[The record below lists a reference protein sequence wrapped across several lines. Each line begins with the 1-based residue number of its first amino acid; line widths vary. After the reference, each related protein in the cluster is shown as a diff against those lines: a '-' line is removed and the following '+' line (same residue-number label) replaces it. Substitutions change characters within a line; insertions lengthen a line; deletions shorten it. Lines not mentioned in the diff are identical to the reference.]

1 MPGGGIGA
9 PARKGRPAP
18 GRKPMAPLSNDLTGR
33 FAGIVGKGHT
43 LTGPEATAGYVDEPR
58 KLFHRP
64 AELVLRPADTSE
76 VAAIVRLAAETRTPL
91 VPQGGNTGLV
101 GGQVP
106 GADHGEVIV
115 SLSRLNRIRGVDG
128 PGANMI
134 VEAGVTLA
142 AAQEAAEAAER
153 FFPLRLASEGSAQ
166 IGGNVSTNA
175 GGTAVLAYGNTR
187 DLVLG
192 LEVVLAD
199 GTVWDGLRTLRKD
212 NTGYDLKQLFIG
224 AEGSLGIVTAAALK
238 LFPMPKGR
246 AVTFAGLDSPQ
257 AALQLL
263 ETARGVA
270 GNELTAFE
278 LLPRVAL
285 DLVLRH
291 AEGARDPL
299 AESHPW
305 YALIEISSPRSQE
318 EAVSAA
324 ERLFAEGFEA
334 GLIRDAVLAAS
345 LDQATALWQL
355 RETVSEVQGREGGS
369 IKHDVSVPL
378 AAMPEL
384 IRRGSAEVAALI
396 PGIRPVPFGHLGDGN
411 LHFNFSQPVDM
422 ARDDFLA
429 LWDEVNTIV
438 HRVVVD
444 LGGSIAAE
452 HGVGQLK
459 RRLLPQVKSAVELDM
474 MHRLKQAFDPDGILN
489 PGKVL

>member
-1 MPGGGIGA
+1 MPRGNVSPGTRRTA
-9 PARKGRPAP
+9 EA
-18 GRKPMAPLSNDLTGR
+18 GRKPMLTNDLISR
-33 FAGIVGKGHT
+33 FARIVGDTHALAT
-43 LTGPEATAGYVDEPR
+43 PDLTAGYVSEPR
-58 KLFHRP
+58 NLFHRR
-64 AELVLRPADTSE
+64 ADLVLRPADTGE
-76 VAAIVRLAAETRTPL
+76 VAAIVRLAAETGTSL

-106 GADHGEVIV
+106 GTDDGQVIV
-115 SLSRLNRIRGVDG
+115 SLTRLNRIRGVDG
-128 PGANMI
+128 PGANMT

-142 AAQEAAEAAER
+142 AAQEAAEAAGR
-153 FFPLRLASEGSAQ
+153 FFPLRLASEGTAQ

-175 GGTAVLAYGNTR
+175 GGTGVLAYGNTR

-199 GTVWDGLRTLRKD
+199 GAVWDGLRALRKD

-224 AEGSLGIVTAAALK
+224 AEGSLGLVTAAVLK
-238 LFPMPKGR
+238 LFPMPNGR
-246 AVTFAGLDSPQ
+246 AVAFAGIESPQ
-257 AALQLL
+257 AALGLL
-263 ETARGVA
+263 ETARKVA

-299 AESHPW
+299 AEAHPW
-305 YALIEISSPRSQE
+305 YVLVEVSSQRSQA
-318 EAVSAA
+318 EADASA
-324 ERLFAEGFEA
+324 ERLFVEGFEA

-345 LDQATALWQL
+345 LDQAAALWQL
-355 RETVSEVQGREGGS
+355 RESVSEVQSREGGS

-378 AAMPEL
+378 AAMPDL
-384 IRRGSAEVAALI
+384 IERGSAEVAARV
-396 PGIRPVPFGHLGDGN
+396 PGVRPVPFGHLGDGN

-422 ARDDFLA
+422 AKDEYLA
-429 LWDEVNTIV
+429 LWDDVNTIV
-438 HRVVVD
+438 HGIVTE

-459 RRLLPQVKSAVELDM
+459 RKLLPQVKSPVELDM
-474 MHRLKQAFDPDGILN
+474 MLRLKRAFDPDGILN
-489 PGKVL
+489 PGKIL